1 MKSIANHFSLA
12 AIILAPLATV
22 HALDNLEPVAIR
34 NAPAGGQG
42 AESPAFRD
50 EPQAR
55 VLYDKMIEA
64 LRKPRTLSYKS
75 EYRWEARG
83 DEIGRC
89 TYRVWLKEPNYFRVE
104 AARSDGRRAG
114 TIVGDGDT
122 LWLFW
127 ATDRPHFSVE
137 DQDSYD
143 KSRSQVYMKKPA
155 PLAGHSIGHEVE
167 LLGAGMSMPIINP
180 STFHVGREQLQRYL
194 DGVMGM
200 GVEEIG
206 GQQCDVIEVSWS
218 LCGKTG

>member
-12 AIILAPLATV
+12 AIIVAPLATV
-22 HALDNLEPVAIR
+22 HAFDNLEPVALR
-34 NAPAGGQG
+34 NAPARGQG

-55 VLYDKMIEA
+55 VLYDKMTEA

-75 EYRWEARG
+75 DYRWEARG

-104 AARSDGRRAG
+104 AARSDGRLAG

-127 ATDRPHFSVE
+127 A
-137 DQDSYD
+137 
-143 KSRSQVYMKKPA
+143 
-155 PLAGHSIGHEVE
+155 
-167 LLGAGMSMPIINP
+167 
-180 STFHVGREQLQRYL
+180 
-194 DGVMGM
+194 GVTR
-200 GVEEIG
+200 
-206 GQQCDVIEVSWS
+206 QWS
-218 LCGKTG
+218 